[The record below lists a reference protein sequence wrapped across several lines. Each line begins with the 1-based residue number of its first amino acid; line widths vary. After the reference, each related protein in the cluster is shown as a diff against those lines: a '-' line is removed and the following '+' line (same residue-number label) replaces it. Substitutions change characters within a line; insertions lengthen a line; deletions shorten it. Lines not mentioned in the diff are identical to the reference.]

1 MGEEMGEEVIGAVV
15 DQYGAEIMRSGF
27 SKEEAQHI
35 LLSGIKNFEAKKR
48 SRIDRTGRLRYTA
61 KMSTRRRRNKLLGK
75 TNWFKGGK
83 DKVKY
88 DKGSK
93 KSGKANAKGEVQ
105 KVEIKAVLFC
115 DFTKNGELATSLRE
129 LMRGMERTLGFGIKV
144 VERTGPTLRS

>member
-1 MGEEMGEEVIGAVV
+1 MPS
-15 DQYGAEIMRSGF
+15 Y
-27 SKEEAQHI
+27 
-35 LLSGIKNFEAKKR
+35 
-48 SRIDRTGRLRYTA
+48 
-61 KMSTRRRRNKLLGK
+61 RRRNKLLGK

-93 KSGKANAKGEVQ
+93 KSGKANAKEEVQ

-129 LMRGMERTLGFGIKV
+129 LMRGMERTLGFSIKV
-144 VERTGPTLRS
+144 VERTGPTLRSQFPLGSLWERTGCERMDCITCT

>member
-1 MGEEMGEEVIGAVV
+1 MGEEVIGAVV
-15 DQYGAEIMRSGF
+15 DQYGAKIMGSGF
-27 SKEEAQHI
+27 SKEEAQRI
-35 LLSGIKNFEAKKR
+35 LLNGIKNFEAKKR
-48 SRIDRTGRLRYTA
+48 SRIDRTGSLRYTA
-61 KMSTRRRRNKLLGK
+61 KMSSTRRRKNKLLGK

-115 DFTKNGELATSLRE
+115 DYTKNGELATALRD
-129 LMRGMERTLGFGIKV
+129 LLSISCISIQTKN
-144 VERTGPTLRS
+144 